1 MAQIPARKRR
11 RISPPSVRRGG
22 DTSPSTLEAHPDDV
36 CPTTASQWGLEQNYE
51 QRPRKLRKQEG
62 EITRLPI
69 KTPEGR
75 IEQLVVPLVAKVEE
89 AESDSGFSEEDDEGA
104 EEKQNEQE
112 ATPEVSSRQQII
124 EAKVELARIAGLL
137 NEDPEENVS
146 Q

>member
-1 MAQIPARKRR
+1 MAQIPVTKRR
-11 RISPPSVRRGG
+11 RISLPSAPQAE
-22 DTSPSTLEAHPDDV
+22 DTSSSALEADPNDV
-36 CPTTASQWGLEQNYE
+36 YLARASRWELEQNYE

-75 IEQLVVPLVAKVEE
+75 IEQFVVPLVTKAEE
-89 AESDSGFSEEDDEGA
+89 AESDSGSSEEDNEV
-104 EEKQNEQE
+104 EEEQNEQE
-112 ATPEVSSRQQII
+112 TTPEVSSRQQII